1 MGSLRV
7 QALTVADIG
16 DDGLTNRFDD
26 PHGYIARNDAT
37 WARMLRE
44 NPFAQP
50 TDLAILLAVED
61 REGQKPA
68 VVGRL
73 GFYAGPGEIVDAGA
87 TSGGRKDFR
96 TFWMDG
102 FFLAEQ
108 HRSSGIGGVIMLQ
121 GVARCKSL
129 LACGGPSADAQKLYK
144 AAGLKEIGPLK
155 RWVAFNS
162 GVGPARKAFKNAA
175 LAAIAAPF
183 ASVAAKLLYA
193 AKGATANPSRLTFK
207 PVSTFSPELDALV
220 AQAAMQ
226 SGALSRF
233 PRDSRSLNW
242 AMKYRRIKAFEVHE
256 SGQLVGYALLK
267 RSVLDATQHGLGTIV
282 VGALLDYF
290 LVNPSREN
298 KRDLVLFT
306 LGHFRRNRGDGDLPS
321 EMGRVDVTEFQ
332 VFDTDLDAICKGFGL
347 VHAGGLR
354 VLFRPAP
361 TAPMSDAT
369 KWTLTH
375 ATSDMLLMTP

>member
-7 QALTVADIG
+7 QALAVADIG
-16 DDGLTNRFDD
+16 DEGLTGRFDD

-50 TDLAILLAVED
+50 TDLAILLAVEE

-73 GFYAGPGEIVDAGA
+73 GFYAGPGEIFDAAAGK
-87 TSGGRKDFR
+87 KDFR

-102 FFLAEQ
+102 FFLAEA

-155 RWVAFNS
+155 RWVGFNT
-162 GVGPARKAFKNAA
+162 GIGPARKVFKNAA
-175 LAAIAAPF
+175 LAALAAPF
-183 ASVAAKLLYA
+183 ASVAAKLVYA
-193 AKGATANPSRLTFK
+193 AKGANATPSRLEFK
-207 PVSTFSPELDALV
+207 PVASFSSSLDTLV
-220 AQAAMQ
+220 AQAATQ
-226 SGALSRF
+226 PGALSRF
-233 PRDSRSLNW
+233 PRDARSLNW
-242 AMKYRRIKAFEVHE
+242 AMKYRRLKAFEVYE
-256 SGQLVGYALLK
+256 GGTLAGYALLK

-290 LVNPSREN
+290 LVNPSRAN

-306 LGHFRRNRGDGDLPS
+306 LGHFRRDRGDDDLPS
-321 EMGRVDVTEFQ
+321 EKGRVDVTEFQ
-332 VFDTDLDAICKGFGL
+332 VFDADFDAICKGFGL
-347 VHAGGLR
+347 MHAGGLR

-361 TAPMSDAT
+361 TAPMTDAT
-369 KWTLTH
+369 KWMFTH

>member
-1 MGSLRV
+1 
-7 QALTVADIG
+7 
-16 DDGLTNRFDD
+16 
-26 PHGYIARNDAT
+26 
-37 WARMLRE
+37 MLRE

-50 TDLAILLAVED
+50 GDLAILLAVED
-61 REGQKPA
+61 RERQKPA

-73 GFYAGPGEIVDAGA
+73 GFYAGPGEIFDSAGK
-87 TSGGRKDFR
+87 KDFR

-162 GVGPARKAFKNAA
+162 GIGPARKAFKNAA
-175 LAAIAAPF
+175 FAAVAAPF

-193 AKGATANPSRLTFK
+193 AKGATAKPSRLAFRR
-207 PVSTFSPELDALV
+207 VSSFSPALDAFV
-220 AQAAMQ
+220 EQAGTQ
-226 SGALSRF
+226 PGALSRF
-233 PRDSRSLNW
+233 PRDSRTLNW
-242 AMKYRRIKAFEVHE
+242 AMRYRRIKALEVYE
-256 SGQLVGYALLK
+256 GGTLAGYALLK
-267 RSVLDATQHGLGTIV
+267 RSVLDAAQHGLGRIV

-290 LVNPSREN
+290 LVHPSREN

-306 LGHFRRNRGDGDLPS
+306 LGHFRNDRGDGDLPS

-332 VFDTDLDAICKGFGL
+332 VFDPDFDAICKGFGL

-361 TAPMSDAT
+361 TAPMTDAT
-369 KWTLTH
+369 KWMLTH